1 MGNRQDFDVV
11 VIGGGHA
18 GCEAFAAAR
27 RIGAKA
33 AIVTPAIAGIGV
45 QPCNPAVGGPGKGH
59 LVREIVA
66 LGGLMGRVTD
76 RTGIQFRTLNRRK
89 GPAVRATRVQTDS
102 AAYAAEMQRAL
113 SEVAAPGA
121 VIEDEAV
128 EIEFAIGDRGR
139 RVTGVWLARRGF
151 VEAKAVVI
159 TAGTFLRGMLFVG
172 DSREPGGRRGA
183 PPSIALAESLERAGL
198 PFIRLKTGTCPRLDG
213 STIDTAQLDRQ
224 AGDEPPPFFDP
235 GTRGFSLPQRVCHVT
250 YTGDAAHDVIR
261 ANLGRSALY
270 GGAITGIGPRY
281 CPSIETKIA
290 RFPDRER
297 HQIFLEPEDR
307 EGRVIYPA
315 GLSTSLPEDA
325 QVAMVHAIP
334 GLERARIVRY
344 GYAVEYDA
352 IQPTCL
358 TPTLEVDGISG
369 LFLAG
374 QILGTSGY
382 EEAAMLGLVAGA
394 NAALAL
400 RGDRPLSFSRDR
412 AYAGVMIDDLTGRGV
427 DEPYRMFTSRAEHRL
442 LLREDNAGARLV
454 GEGERTGLL
463 SADRARDIRARIAA
477 VDAARERLR
486 GAVVAP
492 SAEALAALAALG
504 VGAIKKPTSLG
515 DLARRDGVRL
525 EDLRAL
531 APWLAELE
539 PEAIAGL
546 EVDLKYEGYVR
557 RQEALASKLAAM
569 DEIALPPDIDYA
581 ALPGLRAEAIEKL
594 SGIRPAT
601 LGQASRIPG
610 ITPAVVEILHVWCKR
625 AEKIPLNP
633 PSAKGEV

>member
-1 MGNRQDFDVV
+1 MENRQDFDVI

-18 GCEAFAAAR
+18 GCEAFAAAM
-27 RIGAKA
+27 RIGAKP
-33 AIVTPAIAGIGV
+33 AIVTPAVAGIGI

-89 GPAVRATRVQTDS
+89 GPAVWSTRVQTDS
-102 AAYAAEMQRAL
+102 AAYAAEMQRIIV
-113 SEVAAPGA
+113 EIAPPGS

-128 EIEFAIGDRGR
+128 EIDFAIGHRGR
-139 RVTGVWLARRGF
+139 RVAGVRLARRGL
-151 VEAKAVVI
+151 VAAQAIVI
-159 TAGTFLRGMLFVG
+159 TTGTFLRGVLFVG
-172 DSREPGGRRGA
+172 DRKEPGGRRGA
-183 PPSIALAESLERAGL
+183 PPSIALAESLGRAGL

-213 STIDTAQLDRQ
+213 STIDVEGLDTQ
-224 AGDEPPPFFDP
+224 IGDEPPPFFDP
-235 GTRGFSLPQRVCHVT
+235 DTRGFSLPQRVCHVT
-250 YTGDAAHDVIR
+250 YTGDAAHAVVR
-261 ANLGRSALY
+261 AHLDRSALY

-290 RFPDRER
+290 RFPEKER
-297 HQIFLEPEDR
+297 HQIFLEPEDCD
-307 EGRVIYPA
+307 GRVIYPA

-325 QVAMVHAIP
+325 QDAMVRAIP

-358 TPTLEVDGISG
+358 TPALEVEGIAG

-394 NAALAL
+394 NAALSLA
-400 RGDRPLSFSRDR
+400 GDRPLELRRDR

-454 GEGERTGLL
+454 DEGERTGLL
-463 SADRARDIRARIAA
+463 GARRAREIRARRDA
-477 VDAARERLR
+477 VNAARERLAGEMVVPTTEVLSAIAAFG
-486 GAVVAP
+486 GA
-492 SAEALAALAALG
+492 
-504 VGAIKKPTSLG
+504 AIRKPTSLA
-515 DLARRDGVRL
+515 DLARHDGIRL
-525 EDLRAL
+525 PDLCAF
-531 APWLAELE
+531 APWLGALE

-557 RQEALASKLAAM
+557 RQEALAATLALM
-569 DEIALPPDIDYA
+569 DEIALPFDVDYA
-581 ALPGLRAEAIEKL
+581 AIPGLRAEAIEKL
-594 SGIRPAT
+594 SRIRPAT

-610 ITPAVVEILHVWCKR
+610 ITPATVEILHVHCRR
-625 AEKIPLNP
+625 AAR
-633 PSAKGEV
+633 SG

>member
-1 MGNRQDFDVV
+1 M
-11 VIGGGHA
+11 
-18 GCEAFAAAR
+18 
-27 RIGAKA
+27 RIGAKSA
-33 AIVTPAIAGIGV
+33 MVTPAVAGIGV

-89 GPAVRATRVQTDS
+89 GPAVRSTRVQTDS
-102 AAYAAEMQRAL
+102 AAYAAEMQRLLAEM
-113 SEVAAPGA
+113 SPPGS
-121 VIEDEAV
+121 VIEDEVVDVAC
-128 EIEFAIGDRGR
+128 ATADRRR
-139 RVTGVWLARRGF
+139 RVIGVRLARRGF

-159 TAGTFLRGMLFVG
+159 TAGTFLRGVLFVG
-172 DSREPGGRRGA
+172 ASKAPGGRRGA

-213 STIDTAQLDRQ
+213 STIDFAGLDGQ

-235 GTRGFSLPQRVCHVT
+235 HTRGFSLPQRICHVT
-250 YTGDAAHDVIR
+250 YTGDTAHAVIR
-261 ANLGRSALY
+261 AHLGRSALY
-270 GGAITGIGPRY
+270 GGAINGIGPRY
-281 CPSIETKIA
+281 CPSIETKLA
-290 RFPDRER
+290 RFPDKER

-307 EGRVIYPA
+307 DGRVIYPA

-325 QVAMVHAIP
+325 QDAMVHAIP

-352 IQPTCL
+352 VQPTCL
-358 TPTLEVDGISG
+358 GPSLEVEGISG

-394 NAALAL
+394 NAALSLCGGRPLAL
-400 RGDRPLSFSRDR
+400 RRDQ

-454 GEGERTGLL
+454 DEGERTGLL
-463 SADRARDIRARIAA
+463 CAERIRETRARIAA
-477 VDAARERLR
+477 ANEARERLR
-486 GAVVAP
+486 NAVIAP
-492 SAEALAALAALG
+492 SDEVLSALAALG
-504 VGAIKKPTSLG
+504 LGAIKKPTSLS
-515 DLARRDGVRL
+515 DLARRDGVQL
-525 EDLRAL
+525 LDLCAF

-539 PEAIAGL
+539 PDAIAGL

-557 RQEALASKLAAM
+557 RQEALASKLAIT
-569 DEIALPPDIDYA
+569 DEIALPVDVDYA

-594 SGIRPAT
+594 SRIRPAT

-610 ITPAVVEILHVWCKR
+610 LTPATVEILHVHCRR
-625 AEKIPLNP
+625 A
-633 PSAKGEV
+633 ARRD